1 MLKKKFYLPLIA
13 GPLIAAALV
22 LYLVLGPAKTPVDKF
37 AGLLSGRE
45 IGKPN
50 IVFITLDTT
59 RADRLPCYGYTK
71 VETPHLDAMAK
82 EGILF
87 EQCITPTALTL
98 PSHSSMM
105 TGLYP
110 TYHGVR
116 INGNTALSQT
126 HQTLAELFAERGY
139 QCGAFIAAFVL
150 DGRWGMKQGFHHYDD
165 KFDLKK
171 YKQLDLAG
179 VQRPGNEVMDAALA
193 WLEGQKDKKFFA
205 WIHLYDPHTP
215 YEAPEPYRSRYND
228 GTMSG
233 LYDGEIAF
241 TDSVIGRCNSWLEKN
256 GLDKNTIVVVMGDHG
271 EGLGDHGEQTHGYF
285 IYEYAVHIPFLI
297 KTPFE
302 PLKGIRVKNQVKTID
317 LYPTL
322 LEMTGIPVPRESQG
336 RSLLPVLFGEE
347 TGGTEY
353 AYSESL
359 TPSIQY
365 GWSALHSLR
374 TGKYKYIDAPRPELY
389 DLTKDPLERNN
400 LVRRLPDLVGRYKKA
415 LTELM
420 DKTGA
425 GAPEPE
431 SANLD
436 SDTLKRLATLGYI
449 GAPSMVKPG
458 RKGKGP
464 ADPKDKLEIFEKIS
478 LAGEYINREK
488 YTEAAGALETVL
500 TEDPLIPQAKLLLA
514 TCYMKLGRN
523 EEAIVQLD
531 AILKDDPN
539 SIQALISMANILSDE
554 GKTEDVVTLCKKAIS
569 MDDRNTQAHTLIGEV
584 YMGDNDHKNAL
595 PYLKKAV
602 EIQPKLT
609 QNRQNLAACYVGL
622 KQYGEA
628 ETILTDIIKETPKFP
643 LAHFHLGL
651 LYEEQG
657 KYEDARR
664 AYTDEVSLYEN
675 TVPARFNLG
684 KLLMRSRDHQGYMEQ
699 MREVVKLAP
708 KLAEGHLFLAR
719 GLLAEGA
726 DPDRIEES
734 VQTGLSLA
742 ETARLKALAYFLL
755 ADVYNRKKQPQ
766 KVREALEK
774 ANIYKAKS
782 Q

>member
-1 MLKKKFYLPLIA
+1 MLKKKFFLPFIIGELIVVA
-13 GPLIAAALV
+13 VV
-22 LYLVLGPAKTPVDKF
+22 LYFVLGPAKTPVDKF
-37 AGLLSGRE
+37 AGLLSGRK
-45 IGKPN
+45 IAKPN

-71 VETPHLDAMAK
+71 VETPYLDALAK
-82 EGILF
+82 GGILF

-116 INGNTALSQT
+116 VNGNTALSRT
-126 HQTLAELFAERGY
+126 HQTLAECFAEGGY
-139 QCGAFIAAFVL
+139 QCGAFVAAFVL
-150 DGRWGMKQGFHHYDD
+150 DGRWGMNQGFHHYDD

-171 YKQLDLAG
+171 YKQLDLG
-179 VQRPGNEVMDAALA
+179 RVQRPGNEIMDAALV
-193 WLEGQKDKKFFA
+193 WLEEQKNKNFFA

-215 YEAPEPYRSRYND
+215 YEPPEPYRSRYSD

-241 TDSVIGRCNSWLEKN
+241 TDSQIGRCVSWLEKN
-256 GLDKNTIVVVMGDHG
+256 GLDKNTILVVLGDHG

-285 IYEYAVHIPFLI
+285 IYEYAVHVPFLI
-297 KTPFE
+297 KTPFDS
-302 PLKGIRVKNQVKTID
+302 LKGIRVKNQVKTID

-322 LEMTGIPVPRESQG
+322 LEMAGIPVPRENQG
-336 RSLLPVLFGEE
+336 HSLLPVLFGEE
-347 TGGTEY
+347 STATEY

-359 TPSIQY
+359 TPSVQY
-365 GWSALHSLR
+365 GWSALHGLR
-374 TGKYKYIDAPRPELY
+374 TAKYKYIDAPRPEFY

-400 LVRRLPDLVGRYKKA
+400 LVRRLPDLVKRYKNA
-415 LTELM
+415 LTGLM
-420 DKTGA
+420 EKTGA
-425 GAPEPE
+425 GAPAPE

-436 SDTLKRLATLGYI
+436 SETLKRLATLGYI
-449 GAPSMVKPG
+449 GGPSAGKSG
-458 RKGKGP
+458 RKGP

-478 LAGEYINREK
+478 LAGEYMNREK

-500 TEDPLIPQAKLLLA
+500 KEDPFIPQAKLLLA
-514 TCYMKLGRN
+514 TCYVELDRKD
-523 EEAIVQLD
+523 EAKSQLD

-539 SIQALISMANILSDE
+539 SIQALVSLADILSDE
-554 GKTEDVVTLCKKAIS
+554 GKTEDVITLCKKAIS
-569 MDDRNTQAHTLIGEV
+569 MDDRNTQAYTLIGEV

-609 QNRQNLAACYVGL
+609 QNRQTLAACYVGL
-622 KQYGEA
+622 KQYNEA
-628 ETILTDIIKETPKFP
+628 ESILTDILKTTPKFP

-664 AYTDEVSLYEN
+664 AYAEEVSLYEN

-684 KLLMRSRDHQGYMEQ
+684 KLLLRFSDHRGYMEQ
-699 MREVVKLAP
+699 MREVVRLAP

-719 GLLAEGA
+719 GLLAEDG

-734 VQTGLSLA
+734 VQRGLSLA
-742 ETARLKALAYFLL
+742 ETARMKALGYFLL

-774 ANIYKAKS
+774 ANFYKAKS